1 MRFPERRGFVSVVL
15 AVLLAVSSAPAAATG
30 VPVVER
36 TSTASGAPA
45 PCTTTLGPDATV
57 VDGATRDDLQPGSV
71 VCLPAG
77 FRGNLRIAN
86 VHGTAEAPI
95 TFRNDGG
102 TVVITGADFQGGI
115 EIRTSSHLRI
125 TGSGA
130 GEQCGAPADGA
141 GQECGIVLDGPRKG
155 VIVLTRHGEVTGF
168 EFDHLAIRNLSG
180 ENTRGI
186 TIHPVPGQVVS
197 DVRVHHNWISTTGA
211 EAVYIGSE
219 PRSDRL
225 DELGQVDRV
234 DVSHNLIEQI
244 QWDGIKV
251 KVARSE
257 SRITRN
263 VIRDVGL
270 ARYARHESGI
280 TVTMSNIEVS
290 YNAIARAP
298 EGIKSGR
305 ALPDA
310 ENTYANNVVNDVDT
324 LGIQT
329 VEEHAHIVNNTIARS
344 GGYGIRARG
353 SQSVVA
359 ENIIADAED
368 PLVVRGSA
376 VVRANLVGSASEV
389 GFRAADDGDFGLLA
403 TSPAIEAGRIA
414 RIELCAMPGLKALR
428 PIGFA
433 VNAAERDKPTGC
445 RSDLGAIG
453 YPDQS

>member
-1 MRFPERRGFVSVVL
+1 MRSPERRGFVSFVL
-15 AVLLAVSSAPAAATG
+15 AVLLALSSAPAAATG
-30 VPVVER
+30 VPVVDH
-36 TSTASGAPA
+36 TPTAQGAPA
-45 PCTTTLGPDATV
+45 PCTTTLGPDVTV
-57 VDGATRDDLQPGSV
+57 VDGATRDDLGPGSV
-71 VCLPAG
+71 LCLPAG

-115 EIRTSSHLRI
+115 EIRASSHLRI
-125 TGSGA
+125 TGSGV
-130 GEQCGAPADGA
+130 GEQCG
-141 GQECGIVLDGPRKG
+141 IVVDGPRKG

-168 EFDHLAIRNLSG
+168 EFDHLAIHNLSG

-197 DVRVHHNWISTTGA
+197 DIRVHHNWISTTGA

-234 DVSHNLIEQI
+234 DVSYNLIEQI

-257 SRITRN
+257 SRITGN

-290 YNAIARAP
+290 SNAITRAP

-310 ENTYANNVVNDVDT
+310 ENTYANNVVHDVDR

-329 VEEHAHIVNNTIARS
+329 VEEHARIVNNTVARS

-353 SQSVVA
+353 SQSAVV

-368 PLVVRGSA
+368 PLVVRSSA
-376 VVRANLVGSASEV
+376 TVRANFVGSASEV
-389 GFRAADDGDFGLLA
+389 GFRAADDGDFALLA
-403 TSPAIEAGRIA
+403 TSPAIEAGEIA

-433 VNAAERDKPTGC
+433 VNAPERDKPTGC